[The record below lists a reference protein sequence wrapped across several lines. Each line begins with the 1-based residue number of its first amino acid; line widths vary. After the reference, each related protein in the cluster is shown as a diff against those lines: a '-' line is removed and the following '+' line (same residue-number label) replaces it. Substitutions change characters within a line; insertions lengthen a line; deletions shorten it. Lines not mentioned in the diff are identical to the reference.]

1 MADNS
6 AQNTAQAL
14 EDAKKKMRE
23 LNEEVKRLGG
33 QGFGDINALVAKF
46 GTNLTDANKQ
56 VKLMQ
61 DEVNDLKNIFGN
73 ISDTLKNVV
82 ADING
87 STKASI
93 LLTRNFNKLEDYARK
108 IQEHKSDE
116 NVLTVKQLKELQ
128 KKVGKEIDSLNA
140 NLKEA
145 KAQETIL
152 LNKQKN
158 NKLSKSEADELAKI
172 IAYQDDINDALK
184 GEYNYLD
191 KIVSLTAKEVKEEEK
206 LQKTLGLTGMAFKGI
221 SGALEKIGVDSKYFA
236 DINDKLR
243 EAAKT
248 GSQWNVISTG
258 TKGIFKGIGQ
268 ALADPVGK
276 VLLLIG
282 LAKQLVDLGL
292 HFNKQAAELGKEYG
306 LAGENAREMV
316 HAIEAMSVGSN
327 NLSLNSKKI
336 TAAMSQ
342 MNEELGTSSMFTEDL
357 IAGQIDLT
365 QKMGMTGEEA
375 AKLSDYALLTGKS
388 QNDIV
393 KGITG
398 QNKGLLS
405 NKKVLQEVA
414 KTEGQLAAFYK
425 NDPILIGKAVIQAQK
440 LGMTLNQTKQ
450 VTDSLLDIES
460 SLQNEYEAEALIGKD
475 INLNQARY
483 LAMMGDTAGAA
494 KEMLSQVGGINGFM
508 NLNRIQQDALAKSM
522 GMSSDELANTLT
534 KQEKLSKLSGAQ
546 RAEIE
551 KLRKSGQADKADAI
565 EKAVMEGKSVDMA
578 KQQMATEEKL
588 ADAAQ
593 KFKDIIASLV
603 AGPIGALLDGL
614 ASGLSVINSIFG
626 VLSKLKTPL
635 MIIGGIFG
643 TIWTA
648 AKGIQLAET
657 ITASLQGKKLGFAIK
672 EGFIKMKNVLL
683 GDKEIAQMGVELARE
698 KQGIS
703 FKTLSKDLE
712 GQSLATKTRAYAMAL
727 QEWAVA
733 KWRLMTGKEKLVTEQ
748 SDLAVQQQQNI
759 VENKSLLM
767 KTKEFLI
774 GVRTLAIEK
783 GKAFF
788 EKLQNIYEAISLS
801 LKKRGLALTI
811 KDFFQS
817 IGSAAM
823 GAVKSLSSIPVVGWA
838 LGIAAAATTVALGMK
853 LMSKGNDV
861 VSPGYG
867 KRTLMAP
874 EGAIALNDKDT
885 VIAGTNLGGKGKSGG
900 GGGEMKA
907 AAPSIDLTPLINAVN
922 QVTAAVNGLVDRP
935 TSVFL
940 DGVQLAQKLQAP
952 MSVTTRRTG

>member
-14 EDAKKKMRE
+14 EQAKQRMKE

-33 QGFGDINALVAKF
+33 EGFGDINALVARF

-61 DEVNDLKNIFGN
+61 DEVNDLKNAFGN

-82 ADING
+82 ADIQG
-87 STKASI
+87 STKAST
-93 LLTRNFNKLEDYARK
+93 LLTRNFNKLEDYSRK
-108 IQEHKSDE
+108 IQDHKKGDA
-116 NVLTVKQLKELQ
+116 VLSVKELKSIE
-128 KKVGKEIDSLNA
+128 KKVAKEMESLNA

-145 KAQETIL
+145 KAQERIL
-152 LNKQKN
+152 LSKQRAN
-158 NKLSKSEADELAKI
+158 ELSKSEADELAKNV
-172 IAYQDDINDALK
+172 AYQKEIKDAMADQAS
-184 GEYNYLD
+184 YLNQ
-191 KIVSLTAKEVKEEEK
+191 IVPLTAQEVKEEEK

-221 SGALEKIGVDSKYFA
+221 SGALEKIGVDSKYFEN
-236 DINDKLR
+236 INDKLR

-248 GSQWNVISTG
+248 GSQWNVISAG

-276 VLLLIG
+276 ILLLIG

-327 NLSLNSKKI
+327 NLLLNSKNV
-336 TAAMSQ
+336 TEAMSQ

-365 QKMGMTGEEA
+365 KKMGMSGEEA
-375 AKLSDYALLTGKS
+375 AKISDYALLTGKS

-398 QNKGLLS
+398 QNKGILS

-494 KEMLSQVGGINGFM
+494 KEVLANVGGINGFM

-588 ADAAQ
+588 AAAAQ

-603 AGPIGALLDGL
+603 AGPIGGLLDGL
-614 ASGLSVINSIFG
+614 ADGLSIINKIFKA
-626 VLSKLKTPL
+626 LSFLKVPL

-643 TIWTA
+643 TIWA
-648 AKGIQLAET
+648 ASKGILLTQKLITGAKMVQAAWDKKDLITSQANFFLKQQQLGTEKSLAV
-657 ITASLQGKKLGFAIK
+657 ASRIQAVTEKQSLGYRTLYNIQLLAGLVREQGLVGLKTYAATLDEKS
-672 EGFIKMKNVLL
+672 
-683 GDKEIAQMGVELARE
+683 LARKVLMFTYDKMLLPIQE
-698 KQGIS
+698 
-703 FKTLSKDLE
+703 
-712 GQSLATKTRAYAMAL
+712 AYNAL
-727 QEWAVA
+727 
-733 KWRLMTGKEKLVTEQ
+733 KNKGLMMSVR
-748 SDLAVQQQQNI
+748 
-759 VENKSLLM
+759 
-767 KTKEFLI
+767 EF
-774 GVRTLAIEK
+774 AIEK
-783 GKAFF
+783 GKAAVLKIQTLY
-788 EKLQNIYEAISLS
+788 ESISNKLKQQGIL
-801 LKKRGLALTI
+801 LTI
-811 KDFFQS
+811 KDAFKS
-817 IGSAAM
+817 IAQAAMKVYSSAA
-823 GAVKSLSSIPVVGWA
+823 SIPFVGWA
-838 LGIAAAATTVALGMK
+838 IGAAAAAAVVGLGMK
-853 LMSKGNDV
+853 LMTKGNDV

-885 VIAGTNLGGKGKSGG
+885 VIAGTDLGGKKKGG
-900 GGGEMKA
+900 GGNEIKSA
-907 AAPSIDLTPLINAVN
+907 AAPAMDLTPLINAVN

-952 MSVTTRRTG
+952 MSVATRRTG